1 MSRLRVLLGSTDR
14 KLVATLLLLLLVL
27 AGAVLWAGAVVT
39 RQYVEE
45 VEQGLQ
51 RELAAH
57 LVAEEPLFDSGEI
70 DPDALYHVFHTL
82 MVLNPRNECYLTEPT
97 GRLLAWNAPEG
108 SVRLERVDLEPIR
121 KFLAGERLPL
131 RGDDPRHPE
140 ETKIFSVAPIPG
152 EDDGA
157 IAGYLYIVLAGELY
171 ASVADRLASSYILRE
186 GLTLTVA
193 VLAATALLGILL
205 FRLLTRRLRRLDRRI
220 RRFGDDGFAP
230 PSLDREDRSLVPDEI
245 DRLGDTFDLMA
256 HRMSEHV
263 ERVERADRLRREL
276 VTNVSHDLRTPVATL
291 RGYLETLLLKHD
303 TLDEEE
309 RRRYLEIAHAQSER
323 LGRLVEELFELAR
336 LDSGDIEL
344 ERETF
349 SLSELVQDVA
359 SKFALRATERG
370 VDLETRL
377 SRDAPPVTGDLRLLE
392 RTLEN
397 LIENALRHTEAG
409 GRVRVSVES
418 GEERVRVSVE
428 DTGHGIPEDELPRIF
443 DRFFQGQRDP
453 GRADGGTGLGLAIAR
468 RVLELH
474 DSRIEVS
481 SREGEGSRFSFALAV
496 V

>member
-1 MSRLRVLLGSTDR
+1 
-14 KLVATLLLLLLVL
+14 
-27 AGAVLWAGAVVT
+27 
-39 RQYVEE
+39 
-45 VEQGLQ
+45 
-51 RELAAH
+51 
-57 LVAEEPLFDSGEI
+57 
-70 DPDALYHVFHTL
+70 
-82 MVLNPRNECYLTEPT
+82 
-97 GRLLAWNAPEG
+97 
-108 SVRLERVDLEPIR
+108 
-121 KFLAGERLPL
+121 
-131 RGDDPRHPE
+131 
-140 ETKIFSVAPIPG
+140 
-152 EDDGA
+152 
-157 IAGYLYIVLAGELY
+157 
-171 ASVADRLASSYILRE
+171 
-186 GLTLTVA
+186 
-193 VLAATALLGILL
+193 
-205 FRLLTRRLRRLDRRI
+205 
-220 RRFGDDGFAP
+220 
-230 PSLDREDRSLVPDEI
+230 
-245 DRLGDTFDLMA
+245 
-256 HRMSEHV
+256 
-263 ERVERADRLRREL
+263 
-276 VTNVSHDLRTPVATL
+276 VATL

-344 ERETF
+344 ECEAF

-359 SKFALRATERG
+359 SKFALRAEERG
-370 VDLETRL
+370 VELETRL
-377 SRDAPPVTGDLRLLE
+377 SRDAPPVRGDLRLLE

-409 GRVRVSVES
+409 GRVRVSVEP